1 MLTKSYLC
9 TMKLSVIIPVYC
21 VEDTLDRC
29 VESVISQNYSDMEII
44 LVDDG
49 SPDGCP
55 QKCDDWSKRD
65 QRIKVI
71 HKVNGGLSDAR
82 NAGIEIAQGQYLTF
96 IDSDDYLSNDTLPYN
111 MDILEKHPELDIV
124 EYPILIHAGSKKE
137 FLFQPQFQVYT
148 NMGQYWL
155 TGEAFRHTYACN
167 KIFRREVFST
177 LRFPIVPA
185 FEDAHIL
192 PKLLDKCS
200 AIATTDK
207 GLYYYTWNE
216 NGITSTADG
225 SKIQSLLD
233 AYIALLPRFNDTDRP
248 EVQDIYLQ
256 ALNIQMEAAAK
267 GMPITLPPFKR
278 RLATSKRHSTKTN
291 IKILILNTLG
301 IGALCRI
308 YSLMSRI

>member
-55 QKCDDWSKRD
+55 QKCDEWSKRD

-71 HKVNGGLSDAR
+71 HKANGGLSDAR
-82 NAGIEIAQGQYLTF
+82 NAGIEIARGQYLTF
-96 IDSDDYLSNDTLPYN
+96 IDSDDYLSKDTLRYN
-111 MDILEKHPELDIV
+111 MDILENHPELDIV

-137 FLFQPQFQVYT
+137 FLYQPQFHIYT
-148 NMGQYWL
+148 NMNHYWL
-155 TGEAFRHTYACN
+155 AEEAFRHTYACN
-167 KIFRREVFST
+167 KIFRRELFSN

-192 PKLLDKCS
+192 PGLLDKCR
-200 AIATTDK
+200 AIATTDQ

-225 SKIQSLLD
+225 YKIQSLLD
-233 AYIALLPRFNDTDRP
+233 AYIALLPRFNDTESP
-248 EVQDIYLQ
+248 KVQDIYLQ
-256 ALNIQMEAAAK
+256 ALNTQMEAAAK
-267 GMPITLPPFKR
+267 GMRITLPSFRQK
-278 RLATSKRHSTKTN
+278 LTTSKRHSLKTN

-301 IGALCRI
+301 IKVLCRI
-308 YSLMSRI
+308 YSFMITI